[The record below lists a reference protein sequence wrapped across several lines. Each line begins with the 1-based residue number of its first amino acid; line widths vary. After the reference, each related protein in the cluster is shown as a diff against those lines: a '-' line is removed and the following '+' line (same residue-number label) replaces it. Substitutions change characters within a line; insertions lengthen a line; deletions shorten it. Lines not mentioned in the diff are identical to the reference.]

1 MRGPHE
7 WGGLA
12 RLLPAWAGL
21 VLASALAWWLLA
33 PQPQV
38 VTDGTQRVSPGLPEL
53 AAAQDGVFVLVTA
66 VAGLVAGAA
75 ALRARRGPSG
85 PAAVVALVAAAA
97 GALATSWLGRALGG
111 LVAGPRRGPAL
122 PDDVASRLADGVQ
135 VAPAGLQLQA
145 TVALAVAPTAAA
157 LLVTVVLI
165 AGMLRAPARRE
176 PYPADSGDAAPAD
189 AAPGDAAQ
197 RDDGRATSA

>member
-1 MRGPHE
+1 MPVR
-7 WGGLA
+7 GGLA
-12 RLLPAWAGL
+12 RVLPVWAGL
-21 VLASALAWWLLA
+21 VLVSALAWWLLA

-75 ALRARRGPSG
+75 VLRARRGPTG

-97 GALATSWLGRALGG
+97 GALATSWLGSALGG

-122 PDDVASRLADGVQ
+122 PEDVASRLAEGVQ

-165 AGMLRAPARRE
+165 AGMLRAPARQE
-176 PYPADSGDAAPAD
+176 PSDADR
-189 AAPGDAAQ
+189 GDAAQ
-197 RDDGRATSA
+197 GDEGRGDEGRGDDGRATSA

>member
-1 MRGPHE
+1 MR
-7 WGGLA
+7 GGLA
-12 RLLPAWAGL
+12 RVLPVWAGL
-21 VLASALAWWLLA
+21 VLVSALAWWLLA

-75 ALRARRGPSG
+75 VLRARRGPTG

-97 GALATSWLGRALGG
+97 GALATSWLGSALGG

-122 PDDVASRLADGVQ
+122 PEDVASRLAEGVQ

-165 AGMLRAPARRE
+165 AGMLRAPARQE
-176 PYPADSGDAAPAD
+176 PSDADR
-189 AAPGDAAQ
+189 GDAAQ
-197 RDDGRATSA
+197 GDEGRGDEGRGDDGRATSA